1 MGEMC
6 WQISAYIRYVLLEDR
21 NNYVSIDKKTG
32 TLTSVKKMDRESPL
46 LNGTGI
52 YTILLAAIDNGRR
65 D

>member
-1 MGEMC
+1 M
-6 WQISAYIRYVLLEDR
+6 LLEDP
-21 NNYVSIDKKTG
+21 NNYVSINKETG

-52 YTILLAAIDNGRR
+52 YNILIGAIDNGSR